1 MNPQVDH
8 QPEIRSL
15 PQDDGKYRIYARVE
29 IAFILRSI
37 MKSSALVTAYFGH
50 SKDFVVTAILEVDAD
65 AGSIIIDSGSNP
77 VLNERVLRGQQ
88 LSVVSSQDG
97 VKVEFEVQQVE
108 AASFEGRLAF
118 RIPFPGSLIKLQRRE
133 FYRLMAP
140 LLNPLKCQIPV
151 PGGPVIETVVGDI
164 SLGGVSLMGEHQGLD
179 LQLGTIYE
187 NCRILLP
194 ELGVIQTKLMV
205 RNSFPMTLRSGA
217 VIKRTGCAFLDLP
230 SSQQAMIQRYIIRL
244 ERDRRAKLS
253 EPRL

>member
-1 MNPQVDH
+1 VDQ

-15 PQDDGKYRIYARVE
+15 PQDDGNYRIYARVE
-29 IAFILRSI
+29 IAFILRAV
-37 MKSSALVTAYFGH
+37 MRSSALVTAYFGH
-50 SKDFVVTAILEVDAD
+50 GKEFVVTAILDVDAD
-65 AGSIIIDSGSNP
+65 AESIIIDSGSNP

-118 RIPFPGSLIKLQRRE
+118 RIPFPDSLVKLQRRE
-133 FYRLMAP
+133 FYRLAAP
-140 LLNPLKCQIPV
+140 LLNPLKCQIPI
-151 PGGPVIETVVGDI
+151 PGGGVVDTVVGDI
-164 SLGGVSLMGEHQGLD
+164 SLGGVSLMGEHPRLD

-194 ELGVIQTKLMV
+194 ELGAIQTKLMV
-205 RNSFPMTLRSGA
+205 RNSFPITLRNGA
-217 VIKRTGCAFLDLP
+217 VIKRTGCAFLNLP
-230 SSQQAMIQRYIIRL
+230 SNQQAMIQRYIIRL